1 MIVGSV
7 HSFMILNVGPPAA
20 APAVALPLELVV
32 VGGRS
37 DAVDE
42 DAPAPVL
49 PALSVVSLVPLSSP
63 SPGIEVPV
71 GECIV
76 KSPRGRDVN
85 EISQL

>member
-1 MIVGSV
+1 MS
-7 HSFMILNVGPPAA
+7 LDVGPPAA

-49 PALSVVSLVPLSSP
+49 PALSVVSSP
-63 SPGIEVPV
+63 YRPPH
-71 GECIV
+71 
-76 KSPRGRDVN
+76 PA
-85 EISQL
+85 

>member
-37 DAVDE
+37 DA
-42 DAPAPVL
+42 PLL
-49 PALSVVSLVPLSSP
+49 PALSVVSSP
-63 SPGIEVPV
+63 YRPPH
-71 GECIV
+71 
-76 KSPRGRDVN
+76 PA
-85 EISQL
+85 